1 MFYTPSNWYWIIV
14 GSSTQVWSSTQ
25 LAYVPIADAT
35 YTAWLAA
42 GNRATNIGS
51 AAELVQVMQQQA
63 VPLLQASGVAIIS
76 TSTPSLSGTYAIDP
90 VSLANLTALS
100 TGIAAGK
107 PLPGGGTTFNYA
119 DIAGV
124 QHAFTAAAFLNLAA
138 AIESY
143 VYDFD
148 QALAAL
154 IAGQA
159 ATIPAAP
166 LTIP

>member
-1 MFYTPSNWYWIIV
+1 MAYNPSNWYWCV
-14 GSSTQVWSSTQ
+14 AGNTTQVWSSAQ
-25 LAYVPIADAT
+25 LAYVPITDAT

-42 GNRATNIGS
+42 GNLATNIGS
-51 AAELVQVMQQQA
+51 PAELIQVMQQQV
-63 VPLLQASGVAIIS
+63 VPLLQASGIAIIS

-90 VSLANLTALS
+90 ASLANLTALS

-107 PLPGGGTTFNYA
+107 PLPGGGTSFNYA
-119 DIAGV
+119 DLAGV

-138 AIESY
+138 AIETY

-154 IAGQA
+154 IAGQS
-159 ATIPAAP
+159 ATMPAPP